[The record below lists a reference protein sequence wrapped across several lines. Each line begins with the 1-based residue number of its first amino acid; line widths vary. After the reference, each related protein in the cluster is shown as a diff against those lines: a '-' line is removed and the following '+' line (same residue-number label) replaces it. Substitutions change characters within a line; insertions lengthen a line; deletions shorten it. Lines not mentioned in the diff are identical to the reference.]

1 MSARMAGRTGAVAL
15 LTLLVLVSTALV
27 AFAQPIARLRV
38 ARRAPIL
45 DTPRVDGFVLGTV
58 DPGVELD
65 VVAQQGPWLQVDT
78 PSGFSRPRG
87 WMQASSIT
95 WVTPPPAPPKAPQ
108 GTWHIRGFGT
118 AAPVFFTANN
128 SFETILGS
136 STGLFFGG
144 GAQVVWPNGLFVLGS
159 YEQMRKTGS
168 RVLVS
173 GTQVYTLPIAD
184 EVTVTPVNLTVGYR
198 DYRTRFAS
206 VYVGAGA
213 GWHRLRES
221 TPGQDAISESHAS
234 GHVLIGVEKPLQP
247 WFGVAGEFQ
256 WTGAPGI
263 LGHTGISNA
272 VSEDDLGGIALR
284 FKVIVGR

>member
-1 MSARMAGRTGAVAL
+1 MSTRTAARTTAVTL
-15 LTLLVLVSTALV
+15 LTLLVLTSAAGV
-27 AFAQPIARLRV
+27 AVAQPIARLRV
-38 ARRAPIL
+38 ARRAPII

-65 VVAQQGPWLQVDT
+65 VVAQQGAWLQVDT
-78 PSGFSRPRG
+78 PPGFSRPRG
-87 WMQASSIT
+87 WIQKSSIT
-95 WVTPPPAPPKAPQ
+95 WVTPPPAPPKPPQ
-108 GTWHIRGFGT
+108 GTWHVRGFGT

-128 SFETILGS
+128 SVDTILGS
-136 STGLFFGG
+136 STGFFLGG

-184 EVTVTPVNLTVGYR
+184 EVTITPVNLTVGYR

-221 TPGQDAISESHAS
+221 TPGQDAITESHAS
-234 GHVLIGVEKPLQP
+234 GHVLIGVEKPLQS

-263 LGHTGISNA
+263 LGQTGISHA
-272 VSEDDLGGIALR
+272 MSEDDLGGVALR
-284 FKVIVGR
+284 FKVIIGR